1 MHSKLI
7 CGTIHNKIMGE
18 KVSGI
23 GRFLAPSLNKIEEEL
38 RSIHTEI
45 NLVKTRMD
53 ETDKRLTKLEDGQRH
68 LTTIMDRSDKELTTE
83 AKVLFDSINEKE
95 KQNRDEIDVLKRVM
109 DVAQRRLVILEANM
123 KELGK

>member
-1 MHSKLI
+1 
-7 CGTIHNKIMGE
+7 MGE

-38 RSIHTEI
+38 KSIHDEI
-45 NLVKTRMD
+45 SVVKARMD
-53 ETDKRLTKLEDGQRH
+53 ETDNRLAKLEESHRH
-68 LTTIMDRSDKELTTE
+68 LTTIMAKAEDELTTE

-95 KQNRDEIDVLKRVM
+95 KQNRDEIEVLKRIM